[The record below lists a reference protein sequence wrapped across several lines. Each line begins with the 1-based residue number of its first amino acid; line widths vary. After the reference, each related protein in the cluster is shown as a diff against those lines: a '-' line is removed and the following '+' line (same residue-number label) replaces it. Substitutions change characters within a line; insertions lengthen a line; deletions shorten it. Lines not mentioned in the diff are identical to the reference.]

1 MRFWK
6 SWLLFSTMGLDR
18 EEVWQSAGTT
28 GPRVDHLIIGN
39 CGISKV
45 AVKSGCSGGVLRAE
59 PGIQL
64 CSARN
69 RHRLAGFTFLCCL
82 SRLSPTLLDDP
93 LFEQCKDDCFWVFI
107 KQPNDVRN
115 SHVAI
120 EEEVADH
127 EGSFGL

>member
-1 MRFWK
+1 MCFWK
-6 SWLLFSTMGLDR
+6 SWLFFSTMVLNR
-18 EEVWQSAGTT
+18 EEIWQSAGTT
-28 GPRVDHLIIGN
+28 GPRVDHLIRGN

-45 AVKSGCSGGVLRAE
+45 AVKSSCSGGVLRAE

-64 CSARN
+64 CSAHN
-69 RHRLAGFTFLCCL
+69 SHRLAGFTFLCCL
-82 SRLSPTLLDDP
+82 SRLSPPVLDDP
-93 LFEQCKDDCFWVFI
+93 LFEQGEDDCSGVFI
-107 KQPNDVRN
+107 KQPNDVSN